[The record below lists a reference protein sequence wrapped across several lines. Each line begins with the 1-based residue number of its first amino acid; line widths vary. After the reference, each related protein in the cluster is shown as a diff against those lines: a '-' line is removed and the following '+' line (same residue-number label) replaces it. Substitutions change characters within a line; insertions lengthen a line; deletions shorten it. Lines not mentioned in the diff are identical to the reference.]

1 MAEYEV
7 NGISDPFL
15 QIYILNFF
23 KLLGI
28 NDKEISNDISDIL
41 ANV

>member
-15 QIYILNFF
+15 QIYILNFL
-23 KLLGI
+23 KL
-28 NDKEISNDISDIL
+28 
-41 ANV
+41 